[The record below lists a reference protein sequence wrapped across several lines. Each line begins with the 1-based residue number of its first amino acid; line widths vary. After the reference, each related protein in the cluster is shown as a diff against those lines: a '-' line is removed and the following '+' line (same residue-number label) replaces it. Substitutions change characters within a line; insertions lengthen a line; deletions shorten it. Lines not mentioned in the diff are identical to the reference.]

1 MNEEPEATTED
12 EPVEVE
18 IERPKTGAEAWKERR
33 ALIISRGAAA
43 RDRSSAVNNDDKST
57 NRVAD
62 QRKLNTEREAT
73 QHRAKNTGRTQKRAR
88 G

>member
-1 MNEEPEATTED
+1 MNEEPEAAPED
-12 EPVEVE
+12 EPVE

-33 ALIISRGAAA
+33 ALIISRGVAA
-43 RDRSSAVNNDDKST
+43 RDRSRGVNNDDKAT

-73 QHRAKNTGRTQKRAR
+73 QLRAKNTGRTQKRAR

>member
-18 IERPKTGAEAWKERR
+18 APKSGAEAWKERR
-33 ALIISRGAAA
+33 RLIIERGAAA
-43 RDRSSAVNNDDKST
+43 RERGKAPSDRAA

-62 QRKLNTEREAT
+62 QRRLNLDREQT
-73 QHRAKNTGRTQKRAR
+73 QQRAMNGGRTQRRAR

>member
-1 MNEEPEATTED
+1 MTDEPDVAPEE

-18 IERPKTGAEAWKERR
+18 APKTGAEAWKERR

-43 RDRSSAVNNDDKST
+43 RDRSKSVNNDDKST

-62 QRKLNTEREAT
+62 QRRLNTEREAT
-73 QHRAKNTGRTQKRAR
+73 QLRAKNTGRTQKRAR

>member
-1 MNEEPEATTED
+1 MNEEPEATPED
-12 EPVEVE
+12 EPVEV
-18 IERPKTGAEAWKERR
+18 ERPKTGAEAWKERR

-43 RDRSSAVNNDDKST
+43 RDRSKGVNNDDKST

-62 QRKLNTEREAT
+62 QRRLNTEREAT
-73 QHRAKNTGRTQKRAR
+73 QLRAKNTGRTQKRAR

>member
-1 MNEEPEATTED
+1 MNEEPEATPEE
-12 EPVEVE
+12 EPVEV
-18 IERPKTGAEAWKERR
+18 ERPKTGAEAWKERR

-43 RDRSSAVNNDDKST
+43 RDRSKGVNNDDKST

-62 QRKLNTEREAT
+62 QRRLNTEREAT
-73 QHRAKNTGRTQKRAR
+73 QLRAKNTGRTQKRAR

>member
-33 ALIISRGAAA
+33 ALIISRGKAA

>member
-1 MNEEPEATTED
+1 MNEEPEATPED

-18 IERPKTGAEAWKERR
+18 PPKTGAEAWKERR

-43 RDRSSAVNNDDKST
+43 RDRSKGVNNDDKAT

-62 QRKLNTEREAT
+62 QRRLNTEREAT
-73 QHRAKNTGRTQKRAR
+73 QLRAKNTGRTQKRAR

>member
-1 MNEEPEATTED
+1 MNDAPEVTPDD

-18 IERPKTGAEAWKERR
+18 VERPKTGAEAWKERR

-43 RDRSSAVNNDDKST
+43 RDRSQGVNNDDKAT
-57 NRVAD
+57 NRVAE
-62 QRKLNTEREAT
+62 QRKLNTEREAS
-73 QHRAKNTGRTQKRAR
+73 QLRAKNTGRTQKRAR